1 MNTSVDSIP
10 LPNNLENTVSDCVR
24 GEIQL
29 LEEVCVDVQN
39 LIMITMMKHQAF
51 FVQRAKE
58 TQHCQ
63 GALEDA
69 NSLKLGLRRNIH
81 NLEYNKEKIVWEV
94 WRFHPV
100 MPAWYTL
107 TIGGDM
113 CRSSHCKTF
122 SMRLIK

>member
-10 LPNNLENTVSDCVR
+10 LRNNLENTVSDCVR
-24 GEIQL
+24 GEIQI

-69 NSLKLGLRRNIH
+69 NSLKLGLRRNIR
-81 NLEYNKEKIVWEV
+81 NLEYNKEKIVREV

-100 MPAWYTL
+100 MPARYTL
-107 TIGGDM
+107 KLVETCAGPHIA
-113 CRSSHCKTF
+113 RPSP
-122 SMRLIK
+122 